1 VDSRAAADNDRKWAD
16 LPCFLLPFPSLL
28 AVRTTVTCKGKNTHA
43 KLPILFPF
51 FFLDLRSLVFSF
63 WFSVLPFCRWRTALR
78 SGCLCERLEEGEQ
91 RLVSVG
97 AAVWGLSLE
106 GKSANAAGGRRR
118 TAPSLWAMLLLTAK
132 TRKKTAGADVVFGLR
147 KRACPWVRGE

>member
-1 VDSRAAADNDRKWAD
+1 MGRSA
-16 LPCFLLPFPSLL
+16 LFSSSLPFSAGCENHSYLQ
-28 AVRTTVTCKGKNTHA
+28 
-43 KLPILFPF
+43 
-51 FFLDLRSLVFSF
+51 
-63 WFSVLPFCRWRTALR
+63 RWRTALR